1 MGFIFARLSR
11 AIPFI
16 IILAV
21 IALVIYLIVSAL
33 RSPSRAKEILIKIFT
48 WLSIIIII
56 VCLLIA
62 LYALLDHNQTVI
74 ELALLFALVGLIA
87 LVITRLCN
95 YVFLKHHPHY
105 KDTAQK
111 ARVIRNW
118 PWQRK

>member
-16 IILAV
+16 ILLAV
-21 IALVIYLIVSAL
+21 IALVIYLIVSAV
-33 RSPSRAKEILIKIFT
+33 RSPSRAKEILIRIFT
-48 WLSIIIII
+48 WVSIIIII

-62 LYALLDHNQTVI
+62 LYALLDHNQAVI
-74 ELALLFALVGLIA
+74 ELSLLFALVGVVA
-87 LVITRLCN
+87 LVITRVCN

-105 KDTAQK
+105 RDSAKK
-111 ARVIRNW
+111 AHIIRNW